1 MSKKITVSQ
10 LVDQFSHRI
19 AYAQRHHTAQPIH
32 LIHLGPVFPLEYKK
46 RMYIRVLTYD
56 FGHILGVNCEYTN
69 NSGCFAPIL
78 QTFGVTETLLG
89 FISHIH

>member
-1 MSKKITVSQ
+1 MHKGTI
-10 LVDQFSHRI
+10 
-19 AYAQRHHTAQPIH
+19 QPIH

-78 QTFGVTETLLG
+78 QTFGVNGNPAWVHFPHTLVQ
-89 FISHIH
+89 